1 MKTQWLKSLM
11 ISVLT
16 ISFVAIASDQD
27 AAKAPK
33 RTSAGSSSNGSSYS
47 SAASSYSESSGGQ
60 AVKEQSF
67 TVGKGSSLDVSVTGC
82 EILIKTWEKN
92 EINVVAERIDE
103 DDMEFVKMTQTGDEV
118 RVTYRPKWG
127 NNSDGRFIITVP
139 SQTKLELR
147 TSGGDI
153 ELQGNLTGDV
163 VGSTAGGDITI
174 EKVKGT
180 VRMSTSGGDIR
191 TGDIDGKADL
201 RTSGGDISLAVVNGE
216 ATVSTSGGDIRI
228 EKVSKKLDA
237 RTSGGEI
244 EVGDIGSDASLSTA
258 GGDIRVGKVSGN
270 AYLRTAGGD
279 LKLKGAS
286 GTVEAKTSGGDIDLN
301 NISGSIEAS
310 TAGGNV
316 NADLN
321 PSGKGESKLKS
332 SGGDI
337 KLTLPAN
344 VKATIEAT
352 IRLRDNYGWGA
363 EMKKSKFEIR
373 SDFQSVSYD
382 KDGDRQEIKA
392 RYMLNGGGEIIT
404 LETVNG
410 NIDIKKK

>member
-1 MKTQWLKSLM
+1 MKMKLVYVII
-11 ISVLT
+11 ISMMCVSAKMT
-16 ISFVAIASDQD
+16 ASDQEGS
-27 AAKAPK
+27 
-33 RTSAGSSSNGSSYS
+33 RSTGRGSSAGRLAPL
-47 SAASSYSESSGGQ
+47 AAAAGRQST
-60 AVKEQSF
+60 KEQSF
-67 TVGKGSSLDVSVTGC
+67 TVGKGSALDVSVTGC
-82 EILIKTWEKN
+82 EILIKTWEKS
-92 EINVVAERIDE
+92 EINVVVERIDE
-103 DDMEFVKMTQTGDEV
+103 DDMEFVKLEQTGDEV

-127 NNSDGRFIITVP
+127 NNSDGRFVITVP

-153 ELQGNLTGDV
+153 ELQGNLTGDAI
-163 VGSTAGGDITI
+163 GSTAGGDITI

-201 RTSGGDISLAVVNGE
+201 RTSGGNIALAVVNGE

-228 EKVSKKLDA
+228 ERVSKKLDA

-244 EVGDIGSDASLSTA
+244 EVGDIGGDASLSTA
-258 GGDIRVGKVSGN
+258 GGDVRVGKVSGN

-301 NISGSIEAS
+301 SISGSIEAS

-344 VKATIEAT
+344 AKATIEAT
-352 IRLRDNYGWGA
+352 IRLRDNYGGGA
-363 EMKKSKFEIR
+363 ETKKSKFEIR

-382 KDGDRQEIKA
+382 KDGDRQEIRA

-410 NIDIKKK
+410 YIDIKKK

>member
-1 MKTQWLKSLM
+1 MKTQWLK
-11 ISVLT
+11 VLILSILT
-16 ISFVAIASDQD
+16 MSIAATASDQD

-33 RTSAGSSSNGSSYS
+33 RTSAGSSSHGSSYS
-47 SAASSYSESSGGQ
+47 PSAYASSESSGGQ

-82 EILIKTWEKN
+82 EIIIKTTEKN
-92 EINVVAERIDE
+92 EINVVVEGLDE
-103 DDMEFVKMTQTGDEV
+103 EDLQFIKMTQSGDEV

-127 NNSDGRFIITVP
+127 NGDGRFLISVP
-139 SQTKLELR
+139 TQTKLELR

-153 ELQGNLTGDV
+153 ELQGNLTGDA

-244 EVGDIGSDASLSTA
+244 EVGDIGGDASLSTA
-258 GGDIRVGKVSGN
+258 GGDVRVGKVSGN

-286 GTVEAKTSGGDIDLN
+286 GTVEAKTSGGDIDLD

-316 NADLN
+316 VADLN

-337 KLTLPAN
+337 RLTLPAN
-344 VKATIEAT
+344 AKATIEAT
-352 IRLRDNYGWGA
+352 IRLRDNYGWGGA
-363 EMKKSKFEIR
+363 SKKTKYEIR
-373 SDFQSVSYD
+373 SDFNSVSYD
-382 KDGDRQEIKA
+382 KDGDRDEIRA

>member
-1 MKTQWLKSLM
+1 MKTKFVSAIIMMMM
-11 ISVLT
+11 IVSAAM
-16 ISFVAIASDQD
+16 SANDQES
-27 AAKAPK
+27 ARSTGRGA
-33 RTSAGSSSNGSSYS
+33 SAGGGRL
-47 SAASSYSESSGGQ
+47 APLAEASGRQST
-60 AVKEQSF
+60 KEQSF

-92 EINVVAERIDE
+92 EINVVVERIDE
-103 DDMEFVKMTQTGDEV
+103 DDMEFVKLSQSGDEV

-127 NNSDGRFIITVP
+127 NNSDGRFMITVP

-153 ELQGNLTGDV
+153 ELQGNLTGDA

-191 TGDIDGKADL
+191 TGDIEGKSDL

-216 ATVSTSGGDIRI
+216 AVISTSGGDIRI

-244 EVGDIGSDASLSTA
+244 EVGDIGGDASLSTA
-258 GGDIRVGKVSGN
+258 GGDVRVGRVSGN

-279 LKLKGAS
+279 LKLKGAT
-286 GTVEAKTSGGDIDLN
+286 GTVEAKTSGGDIDLD
-301 NISGSIEAS
+301 NISGSVEAS
-310 TAGGNV
+310 TSGGNV

-344 VKATIEAT
+344 AKATIEAT
-352 IRLRDNYGWGA
+352 IRVRDNYGWGG
-363 EMKKSKFEIR
+363 ELKKTKFEIR

-410 NIDIKKK
+410 YIDIKKK